1 MDSYILLLMYFL
13 FVDFQLS
20 ESINQRKVYTVVFTK
35 ENMNIIADNNNQKGT
50 IDEWDKSGKQQ

>member
-1 MDSYILLLMYFL
+1 MYFL

-50 IDEWDKSGKQQ
+50 TDEWGKSGKQQ